1 MSNFFEQRTHDPQI
15 AFFSVLYNPSANA
28 IANIR
33 RSIENGFIPYV
44 YINRADDKILRE
56 LRSLPVF
63 TLGTNEN
70 VGLGP
75 AFHYFEKL
83 AIDRH
88 IPYFI
93 YFDQD
98 TIVDESAWAQ
108 ISKTFLQEFD
118 NPGIGLLYYTANGK
132 LPSSPEVAISS
143 GCLFSLHV
151 IKRTGK
157 HDTTYF
163 VEGVDYEF
171 CLRLREEGLR
181 IQTVFIEGI
190 DHLSLQ
196 DGITRNIAGI
206 DFKLRYYG
214 LGRLRDFNRSH
225 GKLIWRSIRTRDYKM
240 ATFFVASAV
249 KFNIT
254 NLFSKI
260 ALIGR

>member
-28 IANIR
+28 VANIR
-33 RSIENGFIPYV
+33 RSIESGFTPYV
-44 YINRADDKILRE
+44 YINRADDGILRE

-75 AFHYFEKL
+75 AFHHFEKL

-98 TIVDESAWAQ
+98 TVVEESAWAR
-108 ISKTFLQEFD
+108 IGKTFLQEFD
-118 NPGIGLLYYTANGK
+118 NPGIGLLYYTANRK
-132 LPSSPEVAISS
+132 LPSSPKVAISS
-143 GCLFSLHV
+143 GCLFSLDV
-151 IKRTGK
+151 IRRTGE
-157 HDTTYF
+157 HDPTYF

-181 IQTVFIEGI
+181 IQTVFIDGI

-214 LGRLRDFNRSH
+214 LERLRDFNKSH
-225 GKLIWRSIRTRDYKM
+225 GKLILRSIRARDYTM
-240 ATFFVASAV
+240 AKFFIESAV
-249 KFNIT
+249 KFNIK
-254 NLFSKI
+254 NIFSKI
-260 ALIGR
+260 ALTGR